1 MVPRLDLCLADRAV
15 YSHLVRH
22 SRLEGK
28 LQFRFSIA
36 WLAEGARLCKE
47 TVRPALRRLVDHG
60 ALRVLEGSKAGHLVE
75 VHVPEEIPAIWPDAG
90 AAGKP
95 ARSEVAWRQPRRGGF
110 FQAAGAAPGHPCARA
125 RPLFLLPATDQRAH
139 AVHRSRGAAGGVR
152 AKFLPQPGF
161 LLCGVQREERR
172 TPRGRVSPPALPRA
186 LLESPGPRR
195 ATPCPGY
202 PHLGQTPPAASRA
215 FLRAVY
221 GRAVARSSGLRFSS
235 WILKST
241 NLSVSAKGKRKDGL
255 LRFQWV
261 TSDRL
266 ASCTI
271 LPDSTALHLA
281 GFGVT
286 DSRGDL

>member
-1 MVPRLDLCLADRAV
+1 MCQRRFRPSGRMSAQPANPRPLRRRLPPASKRWIFSRRRSCARPSTGASAAAV
-15 YSHLVRH
+15 
-22 SRLEGK
+22 
-28 LQFRFSIA
+28 SIA
-36 WLAEGARLCKE
+36 CD
-47 TVRPALRRLVDHG
+47 RPTGGCSASITWCRRQSSG
-60 ALRVLEGSKAGHLVE
+60 
-75 VHVPEEIPAIWPDAG
+75 EIPTATWF
-90 AAGKP
+90 P
-95 ARSEVAWRQPRRGGF
+95 AVWTAMRRKAYAPR
-110 FQAAGAAPGHPCARA
+110 
-125 RPLFLLPATDQRAH
+125 
-139 AVHRSRGAAGGVR
+139 
-152 AKFLPQPGF
+152 
-161 LLCGVQREERR
+161 
-172 TPRGRVSPPALPRA
+172 RVSPPALPRA

-195 ATPCPGY
+195 AAPRPGC

-221 GRAVARSSGLRFSS
+221 GRAVERASGLRCSS

-255 LRFQWV
+255 LRFQRV

-271 LPDSTALHLA
+271 LPDSTALHSA